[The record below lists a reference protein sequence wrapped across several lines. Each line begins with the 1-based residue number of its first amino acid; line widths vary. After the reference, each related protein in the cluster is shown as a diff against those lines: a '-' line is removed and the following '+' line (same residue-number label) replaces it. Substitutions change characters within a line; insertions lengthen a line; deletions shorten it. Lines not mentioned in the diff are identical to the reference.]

1 MEDLASESELEPAE
15 MLRAEKEIL
24 ARLSATLLE
33 LSLLQARAR
42 LHGITTIPIRVSAEN
57 AFQVALTQRADW
69 MNAKASLV
77 DSWRLIR
84 YNANALRSNVT
95 VNIRGGLENVSTTNN
110 IPAIS
115 RGNDGQLLAG
125 ISIDP
130 PLTRVLERNQFRQS
144 LIDYQQA
151 RRSVMQ
157 ARDELHRG
165 LRFRLRQIRQNQLN
179 LEFRRLAVDVA
190 ITQTDVALLK
200 LVEPEKPST
209 DGKTQ
214 TTSPTVARDLVDA
227 LQNLLDTQQQFINT
241 WGDYEIQRRLLDFDL
256 GTMRL
261 DEHGMWIDPGP
272 MTDEMLLQR
281 YYEGCPDPLNPSDRG
296 EEPGFAELS
305 PGELPPEPSELELPS
320 LGELPA
326 PQ

>member
-1 MEDLASESELEPAE
+1 M
-15 MLRAEKEIL
+15 
-24 ARLSATLLE
+24 
-33 LSLLQARAR
+33 LQARAR

-125 ISIDP
+125 ITIDP

-157 ARDELHRG
+157 ARDELQRG

-190 ITQTDVALLK
+190 ITQTDVARLK

-209 DGKTQ
+209 DGKVQ

-261 DEHGMWIDPGP
+261 DEHGMWIDPGS
-272 MTDEMLLQR
+272 MTDEMLLER
-281 YYEGCPDPLNPSDRG
+281 YYEGCPDPLIPAEMG
-296 EEPGFAELS
+296 EESGFAELS
-305 PGELPPEPSELELPS
+305 PGELPPEPSELELQS
-320 LGELPA
+320 SDLPA
-326 PQ
+326 ANREGK